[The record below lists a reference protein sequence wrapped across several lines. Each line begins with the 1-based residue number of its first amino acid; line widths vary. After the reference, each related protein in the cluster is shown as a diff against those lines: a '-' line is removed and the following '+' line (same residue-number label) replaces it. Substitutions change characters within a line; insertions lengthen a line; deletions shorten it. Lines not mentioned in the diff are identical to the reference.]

1 MEGEVRSVAGLTT
14 RPGRKSG
21 KKQIVRRLRNATT
34 DKRIEVSILFPC
46 RNEEVTIKDCLKEA
60 DSALREA
67 KVKGELVVVDNGST
81 DRSARIALEAGAR
94 VLRCA
99 ILGYGAALD
108 CGIQDAKGRYILML
122 DADGSYDPGGLPS
135 FLERLRAGDDMVI
148 GNRFLGEIHPG
159 AMPWKNRYLGNPVL
173 SFLGRCMFGLS
184 LGDFHCGIR
193 AFRSEQIMKLGLQ
206 SLGME
211 YATEMIVRAG
221 LAGLRI
227 GEVPVVLRRDRRGRP
242 SHLRPWRDGWRHLRF
257 MLLFSPRWLF
267 LVPGLALACGS
278 FALGAYASIG
288 GQAQGRE
295 IFYLLSFLGITAG
308 YQFFL
313 FGMLTRVF
321 GVENGFLPEPKG
333 YRNLFRRFNLERGIL
348 AGLLAMLAGTLL
360 ILLGVASDSKGPD
373 FPWVKALGAGLLLS
387 IGLQTLLSS
396 FLFSFLGISFRMKK
410 SKRKRDD
417 NL

>member
-1 MEGEVRSVAGLTT
+1 MRSTAGLTS
-14 RPGRKSG
+14 RSGLKSSKNKIGRH
-21 KKQIVRRLRNATT
+21 LRNATT
-34 DKRIEVSILFPC
+34 QKRVEISILFPC
-46 RNEEVTIKDCLKEA
+46 RDEEVTIQDCLKEA

-67 KVKGELVVVDNGST
+67 NVMGELVVVDNGST
-81 DRSARIALEAGAR
+81 DRSAQIARQAGAR
-94 VLRCA
+94 VIRCE
-99 ILGYGAALD
+99 IPGYGAALD
-108 CGIQDAKGRYILML
+108 CGIQFAKGRYILML
-122 DADGSYDPGGLPS
+122 DADGSYDPGGVS
-135 FLERLRAGDDMVI
+135 AFLERLRAGDDMVI
-148 GNRFLGEIHPG
+148 GNRFLGGIQPG

-173 SFLGRCMFGLS
+173 SFLGRWMFGLS

-193 AFRSEQIMKLGLQ
+193 AFRREAILKLGLQ

-227 GEVPVVLRRDRRGRP
+227 GEVPVVLRRDQRGRP

-267 LVPGLALACGS
+267 LVPGLALGCGA

-288 GQAQGRE
+288 DGVQGQE
-295 IFYLLSFLGITAG
+295 ILFLLSILGITAG

-333 YRNLFRRFNLERGIL
+333 YRNLFRQFNLERGIL
-348 AGLLAMLAGTLL
+348 AGLSTMLAGTII
-360 ILLGVASDSKGPD
+360 ILKLVASDSKGPD
-373 FPWVKALGAGLLLS
+373 FPWPKALAGGLLLS
-387 IGLQTLLSS
+387 VGLQTLLSS
-396 FLFSFLGISFRMKK
+396 FLFSFLGISFRM
-410 SKRKRDD
+410 RKR
-417 NL
+417 

>member
-1 MEGEVRSVAGLTT
+1 MEREVRSPVEFIN
-14 RPGRKSG
+14 RPGSKSRE
-21 KKQIVRRLRNATT
+21 KKIVRRLRNATA

-46 RNEEVTIKDCLKEA
+46 RNEEMTIRDCLKEA
-60 DSALREA
+60 DSVLREA
-67 KVKGELVVVDNGST
+67 NVRGELVVVDNGST

-94 VLRCA
+94 VIRCE
-99 ILGYGAALD
+99 IPGYGAALD
-108 CGIQDAKGRYILML
+108 CGVQGAKGRFILML
-122 DADGSYDPGGLPS
+122 DADGSYDPRGLPL
-135 FLERLRAGDDMVI
+135 FLTQLRAGDDMVV
-148 GNRFLGEIHPG
+148 GNRFVGGIQPG

-193 AFRSEQIMKLGLQ
+193 AFRRIAILKLCLQ
-206 SLGME
+206 SIGME

-221 LAGLRI
+221 LTGLRI

-267 LVPGLALACGS
+267 LVPGLALVCGA

-288 GQAQGRE
+288 GADQGRE
-295 IFYLLSFLGITAG
+295 ILLLLSFLGITAG

-321 GVENGFLPEPKG
+321 GVENGFLPEPEG

-348 AGLLAMLAGTLL
+348 AGLLGMLAGTLL
-360 ILLGVASDSKGPD
+360 LFLEVASELRGAEFSWP
-373 FPWVKALGAGLLLS
+373 KALGAGLLLS

-410 SKRKRDD
+410 R
-417 NL
+417 

>member
-14 RPGRKSG
+14 RPGPKSG
-21 KKQIVRRLRNATT
+21 KKQIVRRLRNATA
-34 DKRIEVSILFPC
+34 DKRIEVSILLPC

-67 KVKGELVVVDNGST
+67 SVMGELVVVDNGST
-81 DRSARIALEAGAR
+81 DRSAQIARQAGAR
-94 VLRCA
+94 VIRCE
-99 ILGYGAALD
+99 IPGYGAALD
-108 CGIQDAKGRYILML
+108 CGIHAAKGQYILML
-122 DADGSYDPGGLPS
+122 DADGSYDPVGLPL
-135 FLERLRAGDDMVI
+135 FLKRLRDGDDMVI
-148 GNRFLGEIHPG
+148 GNRFLGGIQPG

-173 SFLGRCMFGLS
+173 SFLGRWMFGLS

-193 AFRSEQIMKLGLQ
+193 AFRREAILKLGLQ
-206 SLGME
+206 GLGME

-221 LAGLRI
+221 LTGLRI

-267 LVPGLALACGS
+267 LVPGLALGCGA

-288 GQAQGRE
+288 GQDQGRE

-321 GVENGFLPEPKG
+321 GVENGFLPEPEG

-348 AGLLAMLAGTLL
+348 AGLLGMLAGTLL
-360 ILLGVASDSKGPD
+360 LFLEVASESRGAEFSWP
-373 FPWVKALGAGLLLS
+373 KALGAGLLLS
-387 IGLQTLLSS
+387 MGLQTLLSS

-410 SKRKRDD
+410 NKR
-417 NL
+417 

>member
-1 MEGEVRSVAGLTT
+1 MESAMRSKVGVTSRSGLKL
-14 RPGRKSG
+14 RKDKIG
-21 KKQIVRRLRNATT
+21 RRLSNVR
-34 DKRIEVSILFPC
+34 DQKRIEVSILYPC
-46 RNEEVTIKDCLKEA
+46 RNEEGTIKDCLMEA

-67 KVKGELVVVDNGST
+67 NVLGELVVVDNGST
-81 DRSARIALEAGAR
+81 DRSARIARELGAR
-94 VLRCA
+94 VIHCE

-108 CGIQDAKGRYILML
+108 CGIHFAKGRYILML
-122 DADGSYDPGGLPS
+122 DADGSYDPGGVS
-135 FLERLRAGDDMVI
+135 EFLERLRAGDDMVI
-148 GNRFLGEIHPG
+148 GNRFLGEIQPG

-173 SFLGRCMFGLS
+173 SFLGRWMFGLS

-193 AFRSEQIMKLGLQ
+193 AFRREAILKLGLQ

-227 GEVPVVLRRDRRGRP
+227 GEVPVVLRRDQRGRP

-267 LVPGLALACGS
+267 LVPGLALGCG
-278 FALGAYASIG
+278 ALVLGAYASIG
-288 GQAQGRE
+288 GGVQGQE
-295 IFYLLSFLGITAG
+295 ILFLLSFLGITAG

-348 AGLLAMLAGTLL
+348 AGLSAMLAGTII
-360 ILLGVASDSKGPD
+360 ILKLVASDSKGPD
-373 FPWVKALGAGLLLS
+373 FLWPKALAGGLLLS
-387 IGLQTLLSS
+387 VGLQTLLSS
-396 FLFSFLGISFRMKK
+396 FLFSFLGISFRM
-410 SKRKRDD
+410 RKR
-417 NL
+417 

>member
-1 MEGEVRSVAGLTT
+1 MRSTAGLTSIS
-14 RPGRKSG
+14 GLKSG
-21 KKQIVRRLRNATT
+21 KNKIGRHLRNKMGQ
-34 DKRIEVSILFPC
+34 KRIELCILFPC
-46 RNEEVTIKDCLKEA
+46 RNEEVTIQDCLKEA

-67 KVKGELVVVDNGST
+67 NVMGELVVVDNGST
-81 DRSARIALEAGAR
+81 DRSAQLARQAGVR
-94 VLRCA
+94 VIRCE
-99 ILGYGAALD
+99 IPGYGAALD
-108 CGIQDAKGRYILML
+108 CGIQFAKGRYILML
-122 DADGSYDPGGLPS
+122 DADGSYDPGGVS
-135 FLERLRAGDDMVI
+135 AFLERLRAGDDMVI
-148 GNRFLGEIHPG
+148 GNRFLGGIQPG

-173 SFLGRCMFGLS
+173 SFLGRWMFGLS

-193 AFRSEQIMKLGLQ
+193 AFRREAILKLGLQ

-267 LVPGLALACGS
+267 LVPGLTLGCGALA
-278 FALGAYASIG
+278 LGVYGWIG
-288 GQAQGRE
+288 GADRGRE
-295 IFYLLSFLGITAG
+295 ILFLLSFLGVTAG

-348 AGLLAMLAGTLL
+348 AGLLAMLAGTLVL
-360 ILLGVASDSKGPD
+360 FLEFASVSSGAD
-373 FPWVKALGAGLLLS
+373 FPWPKTLGAGLLLS
-387 IGLQTLLSS
+387 TGLQTLLSS
-396 FLFSFLGISFRMKK
+396 FLFSFLGMSFRIKK
-410 SKRKRDD
+410 
-417 NL
+417 

>member
-1 MEGEVRSVAGLTT
+1 MESAMRSKVGLTS
-14 RPGRKSG
+14 RSGLKSRKHKIG
-21 KKQIVRRLRNATT
+21 RRLRNVR
-34 DKRIEVSILFPC
+34 DQKRIEVSILYPC
-46 RNEEVTIKDCLKEA
+46 RNEEGTIKDCLMEA

-67 KVKGELVVVDNGST
+67 NVMGESVVVDNGST
-81 DRSARIALEAGAR
+81 DRSARIAREVGAR
-94 VLRCA
+94 VVHCE

-108 CGIQDAKGRYILML
+108 CGIHFAKGRYILML
-122 DADGSYDPGGLPS
+122 DADGSYDPKGLPL
-135 FLERLRAGDDMVI
+135 FLERLWAGDDMVI
-148 GNRFLGEIHPG
+148 GNRFLGGIQPG

-173 SFLGRCMFGLS
+173 SFLGRWMFGLS

-193 AFRSEQIMKLGLQ
+193 AFRREAILKLGLQ
-206 SLGME
+206 GLGME

-221 LAGLRI
+221 LTGLRI

-267 LVPGLALACGS
+267 LVPGI
-278 FALGAYASIG
+278 ALGCGALGLGTFASIG
-288 GQAQGRE
+288 SKAQGRE
-295 IFYLLSFLGITAG
+295 ILFLLSFLGITAG

-321 GVENGFLPEPKG
+321 GVETGFLPEPKG

-360 ILLGVASDSKGPD
+360 LFLGVASVSRGAEFSWP
-373 FPWVKALGAGLLLS
+373 KALGAGLLLS
-387 IGLQTLLSS
+387 MGLQTLLSS

-410 SKRKRDD
+410 EKSNRDY
-417 NL
+417 

>member
-1 MEGEVRSVAGLTT
+1 MRSSVGLTS
-14 RPGRKSG
+14 RSGLKSG
-21 KKQIVRRLRNATT
+21 ENKIGRHLRNKM
-34 DKRIEVSILFPC
+34 DQKRVDVSILFPC
-46 RNEEVTIKDCLKEA
+46 RNEEVTIQDCLKEA
-60 DSALREA
+60 DTALREA
-67 KVKGELVVVDNGST
+67 NVMGELVVVDNGST
-81 DRSARIALEAGAR
+81 DRSAQIARQAGAR
-94 VLRCA
+94 VIQCE
-99 ILGYGAALD
+99 IPGYGAALD
-108 CGIQDAKGRYILML
+108 CGIQFAKGRYILML
-122 DADGSYDPGGLPS
+122 DADGSYDPGGVS
-135 FLERLRAGDDMVI
+135 AFLERLRAGDDMVI
-148 GNRFLGEIHPG
+148 GNRFLGGIQPG

-173 SFLGRCMFGLS
+173 SFLGRWMFGLS

-193 AFRSEQIMKLGLQ
+193 AFRREAILKLGLQ

-227 GEVPVVLRRDRRGRP
+227 GEVPVVLRRDQRGRR

-267 LVPGLALACGS
+267 LVPGLALGCGA

-288 GQAQGRE
+288 DQDQCRE
-295 IFYLLSFLGITAG
+295 IHFLLSFLGITAG

-348 AGLLAMLAGTLL
+348 AGLSAMLAGTSIIL
-360 ILLGVASDSKGPD
+360 IGVAIDSKGPD
-373 FPWVKALGAGLLLS
+373 FPWPKALGGGLLIS

-410 SKRKRDD
+410 IKRR
-417 NL
+417 

>member
-1 MEGEVRSVAGLTT
+1 
-14 RPGRKSG
+14 
-21 KKQIVRRLRNATT
+21 
-34 DKRIEVSILFPC
+34 
-46 RNEEVTIKDCLKEA
+46 VTIQDCLKEA

-67 KVKGELVVVDNGST
+67 NVMGELVVVDNGST
-81 DRSARIALEAGAR
+81 DRSAQIARQAGAR
-94 VLRCA
+94 VIRCE
-99 ILGYGAALD
+99 IPGYGAALD
-108 CGIQDAKGRYILML
+108 CGIQFAKGRYILML
-122 DADGSYDPGGLPS
+122 DADGSYDPGGVS
-135 FLERLRAGDDMVI
+135 AFLERLRAGDDMVI
-148 GNRFLGEIHPG
+148 GNRFLGGIQPG

-173 SFLGRCMFGLS
+173 SFLGRWMFGLS

-193 AFRSEQIMKLGLQ
+193 AFRREAILKLGLQ

-227 GEVPVVLRRDRRGRP
+227 GEVPVVLRRDQRGRP

-267 LVPGLALACGS
+267 LVPGLALGCGA

-288 GQAQGRE
+288 DGVQGQE
-295 IFYLLSFLGITAG
+295 ILFLLSILGITAG

-333 YRNLFRRFNLERGIL
+333 YRNLFRQFNLERGIL
-348 AGLLAMLAGTLL
+348 AGLSTMLAGTII
-360 ILLGVASDSKGPD
+360 ILKLVASDSKGPD
-373 FPWVKALGAGLLLS
+373 FPWPKALAGGLLLS
-387 IGLQTLLSS
+387 VGLQTLLSS
-396 FLFSFLGISFRMKK
+396 FLFSFLGISFRM
-410 SKRKRDD
+410 RKR
-417 NL
+417 

>member
-1 MEGEVRSVAGLTT
+1 MRSEEGLTT
-14 RPGRKSG
+14 RPGPKAG
-21 KKQIVRRLRNATT
+21 KKKFVRPLRKATA
-34 DKRIEVSILFPC
+34 DKRIEVCILFPC
-46 RNEEVTIKDCLKEA
+46 RNEEVTIQDCLKEA
-60 DSALREA
+60 DTALLNA
-67 KVKGELVVVDNGST
+67 QVNGELVVVDNGST
-81 DRSARIALEAGAR
+81 DRSAQLARHAGAR
-94 VLRCA
+94 VIRCE
-99 ILGYGAALD
+99 IPGYGAALD
-108 CGIQDAKGRYILML
+108 CGIHVAKGRYILML
-122 DADGSYDPGGLPS
+122 DADGSYDPGGLPL

-148 GNRFLGEIHPG
+148 GNRFLGGIQPG

-173 SFLGRCMFGLS
+173 SFLGRWMFGLS

-193 AFRSEQIMKLGLQ
+193 AFRREAILKLGLQ
-206 SLGME
+206 GLGME

-221 LAGLRI
+221 LTGLRI

-267 LVPGLALACGS
+267 LVPGLALGCGAL
-278 FALGAYASIG
+278 ALGVFGWIG
-288 GQAQGRE
+288 GADRGRE
-295 IFYLLSFLGITAG
+295 ILFLLSFLGVTAG

-348 AGLLAMLAGTLL
+348 AGLLAMMAGTLV
-360 ILLGVASDSKGPD
+360 LLLEFASVSSGAD
-373 FPWVKALGAGLLLS
+373 FPWPKALGAGLLLS
-387 IGLQTLLSS
+387 MGLQTLLSS

-410 SKRKRDD
+410 IER
-417 NL
+417 

>member
-1 MEGEVRSVAGLTT
+1 MRFEEGLTT
-14 RPGRKSG
+14 RPGPKAG
-21 KKQIVRRLRNATT
+21 KKKFVRPLRKATA
-34 DKRIEVSILFPC
+34 DKRIEVCILFPC
-46 RNEEVTIKDCLKEA
+46 RNEEVTIQDCLKEA
-60 DSALREA
+60 DTALLNA
-67 KVKGELVVVDNGST
+67 QVNGELVVVDNGST
-81 DRSARIALEAGAR
+81 DRSAQLARHAGAR
-94 VLRCA
+94 VIRCE
-99 ILGYGAALD
+99 IPGYGAALD
-108 CGIQDAKGRYILML
+108 CGIHVAKGRYILML
-122 DADGSYDPGGLPS
+122 DADGSYDPGGLPL

-148 GNRFLGEIHPG
+148 GNRFLGGIQPG

-173 SFLGRCMFGLS
+173 SFLGRWMFGLS

-193 AFRSEQIMKLGLQ
+193 AFRREAILKLGLQ
-206 SLGME
+206 GLGME

-221 LAGLRI
+221 LTGLRI

-267 LVPGLALACGS
+267 LVPGVALGCGALALGVY
-278 FALGAYASIG
+278 GWIG
-288 GQAQGRE
+288 GADRGRE
-295 IFYLLSFLGITAG
+295 ILFLLSFLGVTAG

-348 AGLLAMLAGTLL
+348 AGLLAMMAGTLV
-360 ILLGVASDSKGPD
+360 LLLEFASVSSGAD
-373 FPWVKALGAGLLLS
+373 FPWPKALGAGLLLS
-387 IGLQTLLSS
+387 MGLQTLLSS

-410 SKRKRDD
+410 IER
-417 NL
+417 